1 MSSDTPQPQQD
12 TSTHYTEAYDV
23 VIVGGGSAGIAI
35 SASLLKRSPQLRVA
49 IIEPSAKH
57 CYQPAWTL
65 VGGGLYD
72 VGKTVRATTEVIPK
86 GADWIQGAVSSVS
99 PEEQKV
105 TLEGSSRS
113 IEYQQLV
120 ICPGLRLAWEKI
132 DGLEETLGK
141 NGVTSN
147 YRLDLAPYTWQLVKN
162 LSSGKAIFTQPGMP
176 IKCAGAPQ
184 KALYLSCDYWLQQ
197 GNISGIDVEFT
208 LAGNALFGV
217 ADFVPV
223 LESYIERYDA
233 KTSFGKNLVAIDGDS
248 KKATFEVATE
258 HGKKERVEESF
269 DFIHVVPPQVAPSFI
284 KESGLGNEAGW
295 CDVDASTLQHTRY
308 DNVFALGDCIGTSNA
323 KTVAAAR
330 VQVVIVADNLLAK
343 REGRAL
349 SAHYDGYGACP
360 LTVER
365 GKVVLAEFG
374 YGGKLLP
381 TLPLDPKV
389 PRKFYW
395 FLKTEALPFIYWN
408 GMLKGHEWLTKAHVK
423 KS

>member
-1 MSSDTPQPQQD
+1 MSSDTPQPQLNA
-12 TSTHYTEAYDV
+12 STHYTESYDV

-49 IIEPSAKH
+49 VIEPNAKH

-72 VGKTVRATTEVIPK
+72 VSKTVRATTEVIPK
-86 GADWIQGAVSSVS
+86 GADWIQDAVSSIS

-105 TLEGSSRS
+105 TLEKDARS

-120 ICPGLRLAWEKI
+120 LCPGLRLAWEKI

-197 GNISGIDVEFT
+197 GKISGIDVEFT

-233 KTSFGKNLVAIDGDS
+233 KTSYSKNLVAVDGES
-248 KKATFEVATE
+248 KKATFDIISE
-258 HGKKERVEESF
+258 HGKKERVEEAF

-295 CDVDASTLQHTRY
+295 CDVDASTLQHTQY
-308 DNVFALGDCIGTSNA
+308 DNIFALGDCIGTSNA

-330 VQVVIVADNLLAK
+330 VQVVIVANNLLAK
-343 REGRAL
+343 REGRTL
-349 SAHYDGYGACP
+349 PAHYDGYGACP

-381 TLPLDPKV
+381 TLPIDPKV
-389 PRKFYW
+389 PRKLYW
-395 FLKTEALPFIYWN
+395 FLKTEGLPFIYWN